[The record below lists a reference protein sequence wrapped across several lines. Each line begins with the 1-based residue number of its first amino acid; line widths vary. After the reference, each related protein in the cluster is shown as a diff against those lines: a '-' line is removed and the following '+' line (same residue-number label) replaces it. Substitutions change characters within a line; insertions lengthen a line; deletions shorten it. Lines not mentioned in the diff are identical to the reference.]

1 MCFAFRWK
9 RMKERKNWIAY
20 LAVAIFAHSLFSDFL
35 NIPTMTCVCRKVGSS
50 RWKTGRNR
58 KWLFGSLA
66 ARWSFVVAQLI
77 TSIIYE
83 SASKIL
89 NASRAIYSPN
99 FMHITTQSQS
109 NHVAFTINR
118 KATVLTPHIL
128 YLIYISMFIS
138 WEERELIT
146 INGVTNRR
154 QKPWGSL
161 IWTS

>member
-20 LAVAIFAHSLFSDFL
+20 LAVAIFAHSLLSDFL

-66 ARWSFVVAQLI
+66 ARWSFVVARLI
-77 TSIIYE
+77 FIIYE

-89 NASRAIYSPN
+89 NASSHAIYSPN
-99 FMHITTQSQS
+99 FMHITALSQS
-109 NHVAFTINR
+109 NHIPTSPIVAFTISR
-118 KATVLTPHIL
+118 KASVLTQHIVCSF
-128 YLIYISMFIS
+128 YLFDLHFYVYILRGAS
-138 WEERELIT
+138 
-146 INGVTNRR
+146 
-154 QKPWGSL
+154 
-161 IWTS
+161 

>member
-9 RMKERKNWIAY
+9 RMKGRKNWIAY

-66 ARWSFVVAQLI
+66 ARWSFVVARLI
-77 TSIIYE
+77 SIIYE

-89 NASRAIYSPN
+89 NASSHAIYSPN
-99 FMHITTQSQS
+99 FMHIMHITALYKSNRCIYNKQESFRFNTTHSVFFLS
-109 NHVAFTINR
+109 IWFTFLCIH
-118 KATVLTPHIL
+118 L
-128 YLIYISMFIS
+128 
-138 WEERELIT
+138 ERSELIT
-146 INGVTNRR
+146 NGV
-154 QKPWGSL
+154 
-161 IWTS
+161 